1 MISLNTIEK
10 GTDMVTIRNLKKSY
24 KGFPVLRGLSMDI
37 NDGDVYGFLGRNG
50 CGKTTTMNIICG
62 VIPKDSGEVEI
73 GGGKPV
79 MIGYLPESPAIPAY
93 MTAREYLEYIAACS
107 NYDGDIKKRT
117 NEVLETVGLRDA
129 ADRRTKGFSR
139 GMTQRLGMGAAIF
152 KDPELLIFDE
162 PTSALDPQGR
172 SEVISI
178 IDRLKGMGST
188 IVLSTHI
195 LSDVERVA
203 NRIGIVNGG
212 MIAEEGDMKAILRK
226 YSGDV
231 ISLSVRNLTQE
242 QKLEL
247 LKVKFANAEFNNDTG
262 VFRFGGFTGSA
273 ENGTEDAARQ
283 LIKLAADNGM
293 VLENFTIGTA
303 TLEEV
308 FGKVVG

>member
-1 MISLNTIEK
+1 MIK
-10 GTDMVTIRNLKKSY
+10 IRNLKKSY

-62 VIPKDSGEVEI
+62 VIAKDEGDIQI
-73 GGGKPV
+73 GGGRPV
-79 MIGYLPESPAIPAY
+79 TIGYLPESPSIFQY
-93 MTAREYLEYIAACS
+93 MTAREYLEYVAACS
-107 NYDGDIKKRT
+107 DYDGDIKKRT
-117 NEVLETVGLRDA
+117 DEVLETVGLRDA

-152 KDPELLIFDE
+152 KNPELLIFDE

-172 SEVISI
+172 SEVIAI
-178 IDRLKGMGST
+178 IERLKGLGST

-212 MIAEEGDMKAILRK
+212 IIAEEGDMKTILRK
-226 YSGDV
+226 YGGDV

-247 LKVKFANAEFNNDTG
+247 LKVKFANAEFNNETG
-262 VFRFGGFTGSA
+262 VFRFGGFG
-273 ENGTEDAARQ
+273 ENGAEDAAKQ
-283 LIKLAADNGM
+283 LVRLAVENDM
-293 VLENFTIGTA
+293 VLESFTIGTA

>member
-10 GTDMVTIRNLKKSY
+10 GTDMVKIRDLKKSY
-24 KGFPVLRGLSMDI
+24 KGFPVLRGLNMDI

-50 CGKTTTMNIICG
+50 CGKTTTMNIICN
-62 VIPKDSGEVEI
+62 VIPKDSGEIEI

-79 MIGYLPESPAIPAY
+79 TVGYLPESPAIPAY
-93 MTAREYLEYIAACS
+93 MTAREYLEYIAACGEF
-107 NYDGDIKKRT
+107 DGDIKKRT
-117 NEVLETVGLRDA
+117 DEVLETVGLHEA

-178 IDRLKGMGST
+178 IERLKGMGST

-212 MIAEEGDMKAILRK
+212 MIAEEGEMKAILRK

-231 ISLSVRNLTQE
+231 ISLSVRNLTDE
-242 QKLEL
+242 QKIAL
-247 LKVKFANAEFNNDTG
+247 LKVKFANAEFNNETG
-262 VFRFGGFTGSA
+262 TFRFGGFA
-273 ENGTEDAARQ
+273 EGNTEDAARQ
-283 LIKLAADNGM
+283 LVKLAA
-293 VLENFTIGTA
+293 ENDIVPESFTIGTA

>member
-1 MISLNTIEK
+1 
-10 GTDMVTIRNLKKSY
+10 MVRIRNLKKSY
-24 KGFPVLRGLSMDI
+24 KGFPVLRGLNMDI
-37 NDGDVYGFLGRNG
+37 NGGDVYGFLGRNG

-62 VIPKDSGEVEI
+62 VIPKDEGEIQI
-73 GGGKPV
+73 GDGGKPV
-79 MIGYLPESPAIPAY
+79 TIGYLPESPAIFAY
-93 MTAREYLEYIAACS
+93 MTAREYLEYIAACAD
-107 NYDGDIKKRT
+107 YEGDIKKRAD
-117 NEVLETVGLRDA
+117 EVLEIVGLREA

-178 IDRLKGMGST
+178 IERLKGLGCT

-212 MIAEEGDMKAILRK
+212 MIAEEGDMKTILRK

-231 ISLSVRNLTQE
+231 ISMSVRGLTQE
-242 QKLEL
+242 QKITL
-247 LKVKFANAEFNNDTG
+247 LKVSFARAEFNNDTG
-262 VFRFGGFTGSA
+262 IFRFGTDDADNAAKQLVKIAA
-273 ENGTEDAARQ
+273 END
-283 LIKLAADNGM
+283 I
-293 VLENFTIGTA
+293 VIENFTIGTA

-308 FGKVVG
+308 FRKVVG

>member
-1 MISLNTIEK
+1 
-10 GTDMVTIRNLKKSY
+10 MVKIKDLKKSY
-24 KGFPVLRGLSMDI
+24 KGFPVLRGLNMEI

-62 VIPKDSGEVEI
+62 VIPKDSGEI
-73 GGGKPV
+73 QLGDGTRPV
-79 MIGYLPESPAIPAY
+79 TIGYLPESPAIFNY
-93 MTAREYLEYIAACS
+93 MTAREYLEYIAACTE
-107 NYDGDIKKRT
+107 YEGDIKRRT
-117 NEVLETVGLRDA
+117 DEVLEIVGLREA

-172 SEVISI
+172 AEVISI
-178 IDRLKGMGST
+178 IERLKSLGCT

-212 MIAEEGDMKAILRK
+212 MIAEEGDIKSILRK
-226 YSGDV
+226 YGGDV
-231 ISLSVRNLTQE
+231 ISMSVRGLTQE
-242 QKLEL
+242 QKIAL
-247 LKVKFANAEFNNDTG
+247 LKVSFARAEFNNETG
-262 VFRFGGFTGSA
+262 VFRFGTDDA
-273 ENGTEDAARQ
+273 ENVSKQ
-283 LIKLAADNGM
+283 LVKLAA
-293 VLENFTIGTA
+293 ENDIIMESFKIGTA

>member
-1 MISLNTIEK
+1 
-10 GTDMVTIRNLKKSY
+10 MVKIRNLKKSY

-62 VIPKDSGEVEI
+62 VIPKDEGEIELH
-73 GGGKPV
+73 GGRPV
-79 MIGYLPESPAIPAY
+79 TIGYLPESPAILTY
-93 MTAREYLEYIAACS
+93 MTAREYLEYVAACS

-117 NEVLETVGLRDA
+117 DEVLDTVGLRDA

-152 KDPELLIFDE
+152 KNPELLIFDE

-178 IDRLKGMGST
+178 IERLKGMGST

-212 MIAEEGDMKAILRK
+212 IIAEEGDMKAILRK

-262 VFRFGGFTGSA
+262 VFRFGGFA
-273 ENGTEDAARQ
+273 ENGAEDAAKQ
-283 LIKLAADNGM
+283 LVRLAAENDM

-308 FGKVVG
+308 FERVVR